1 MVIHIYIYLRV
12 SPMKKADEELKIKK
26 TNFSFFPLILQLH
39 GNSHANSQN
48 GFSVKEKSFL
58 YIY

>member
-1 MVIHIYIYLRV
+1 
-12 SPMKKADEELKIKK
+12 MKKADEELKIKK

>member
-1 MVIHIYIYLRV
+1 MVIHIYIYKGISNEKCRWRA
-12 SPMKKADEELKIKK
+12 KNKK

-58 YIY
+58 YIC